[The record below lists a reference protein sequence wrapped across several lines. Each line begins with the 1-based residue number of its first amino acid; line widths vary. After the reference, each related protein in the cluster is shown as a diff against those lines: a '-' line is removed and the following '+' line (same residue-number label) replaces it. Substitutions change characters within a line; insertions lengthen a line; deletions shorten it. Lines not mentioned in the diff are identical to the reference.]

1 MVSDNQGRSFN
12 FFKRYRDPI
21 VALIVFALPFLLY
34 VSNAK
39 SRREQNV
46 VDRVVVFV
54 SAPVQ
59 WLTAATLDGVDG
71 LWRRYV
77 ALTGVERENEQL
89 HDENARLKRDL
100 AAREEQRIE
109 NGRLR
114 LLVGLKQRAPE
125 VKMTYARVIATS
137 PTPLFRSVRIDKGS
151 DDGLVLGAAVLNE
164 DGVVGRVAAI
174 NRAWADV
181 MLLVDANSS
190 TDVLVQRT
198 RARARVR
205 GTGSDVHLGLNIEY
219 LARAADVEPGDVL
232 ITSGTGTVFPRGLP
246 VGTVMTVERG
256 AFGLYQSAKAEPRVD
271 FARLEAVL
279 VVTGEFNGDT
289 SFEESA
295 PAPQS
300 VGPVLPPV
308 APTAS
313 KEVP

>member
-1 MVSDNQGRSFN
+1 
-12 FFKRYRDPI
+12 
-21 VALIVFALPFLLY
+21 

-46 VDRVVVFV
+46 FDRVIVAV
-54 SAPVQ
+54 SAPIQ

-71 LWRRYV
+71 LWHRYV
-77 ALTGVERENEQL
+77 ALMGVERENEQL
-89 HDENARLKRDL
+89 RDDNARLKRDL

-114 LLVGLKQRAPE
+114 LLVGLKQHAPE
-125 VKMTYARVIATS
+125 VKMIHARVIATA
-137 PTPLFRSVRIDKGS
+137 PTPLFRSLRIDKGS
-151 DDGLVLGAAVLNE
+151 DDGLQLGAAVVNE

-174 NRAWADV
+174 NKGSADV

-205 GTGSDVHLGLNIEY
+205 GTGSDIHLGLNVEY

-232 ITSGTGTVFPRGLP
+232 VTSGAGTVFPKGLP
-246 VGTVMTVERG
+246 IGTVMTVERG

-271 FARLEAVL
+271 FGKVESVL
-279 VVTGEFNGDT
+279 VVTGEFAPET
-289 SFEESA
+289 TFEETMPSSTPTA
-295 PAPQS
+295 GPLLRPA
-300 VGPVLPPV
+300 